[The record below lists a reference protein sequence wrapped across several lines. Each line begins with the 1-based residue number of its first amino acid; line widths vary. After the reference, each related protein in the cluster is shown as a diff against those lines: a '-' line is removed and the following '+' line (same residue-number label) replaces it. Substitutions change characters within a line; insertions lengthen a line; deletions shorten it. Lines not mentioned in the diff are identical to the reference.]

1 VDKILTD
8 GEELFYCGGITIINT
23 PGHTPGHIS
32 LYHKPS
38 KTLIAADALIV
49 KDGQLQGPVPEH
61 ALNYDLAMKS
71 ISKFMAYDINAVICF
86 HGGLF
91 NNNCNQRISE
101 LTTLHQ
107 VQ

>member
-1 VDKILTD
+1 LP
-8 GEELFYCGGITIINT
+8 YCGGIHIINT

-38 KTLIAADALIV
+38 KTLIAADALVVI
-49 KDGQLQGPVPEH
+49 DRQLHGPVPDH
-61 ALNYDLAMKS
+61 ALDYPLALKS
-71 ISKFMAYDINAVICF
+71 ISRFTAFDIENIICY

-101 LTTLHQ
+101 LATLDQ
-107 VQ
+107 LK